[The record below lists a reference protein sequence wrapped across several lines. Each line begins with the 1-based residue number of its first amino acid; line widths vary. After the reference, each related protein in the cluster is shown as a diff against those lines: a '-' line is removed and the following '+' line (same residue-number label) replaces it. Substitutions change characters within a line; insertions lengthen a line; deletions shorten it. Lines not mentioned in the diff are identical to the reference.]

1 MNAIEDFWLLRW
13 RGLVARVN
21 QAGETSSAE
30 RRLADADMMMKA
42 RSESERVRTMLS
54 AKDLPGITE

>member
-1 MNAIEDFWLLRW
+1 
-13 RGLVARVN
+13 VARVN